1 MRKNLRRMGW
11 AVVPVLAVTL
21 AACRNYNV
29 KYAAFNPREL
39 QEDER
44 SATGPGVARPDRPLP
59 TTLEV
64 EFPLQTVNNGAATQ
78 RAAATRSDVPPATGP
93 AIGTS
98 GERVVR
104 VPLRELVQRAVA
116 NNLEV
121 KVAGYTPAIEQT
133 RVTEAEA
140 RFDPTFFTNVQFSQE
155 NVLGPSAT
163 NVSADLDQTTFRTYS
178 AQIGLRQDL
187 ESGGRVELRY
197 EPAHTERDPSLGPLG
212 NEIIDPNPFWT
223 SEITL
228 QVTQPLLRDFGA
240 DVNRARIVINR
251 NNQRVGQLEYRTELE
266 RNIFELERAHWQLVQ
281 AMRDVQIAE
290 NLLTRTI
297 ATGDIIHKRMQHE
310 AGRQQLSQANASIE
324 TRRTILIRARARV
337 RDLSDQ
343 LKRLMN
349 DPEFPVASNI
359 LIVPADEP
367 LGEEVQFNEQ
377 DQINTALENRS
388 ELGQQQ
394 LRVDNAGVAADVAK
408 NNLLPQLN
416 LVGSVG
422 FAGLGEDMPDAVEN
436 QWEFNAIDYTVGL
449 QLEIPIGN
457 RAARAI
463 WKRAQLQR
471 LQAIDQYRALIDEV
485 SLNVRTA
492 LRQVQ
497 TTWDE
502 IYGTRRA
509 RLASADALA
518 AIEERERADAQGLSP
533 EFVNRKL
540 DLQAELAQ
548 NESREAEAM
557 SNYMIAISDLERAK
571 GTLLRYNNIIMEE
584 APVHANEATTS
595 SH

>member
-1 MRKNLRRMGW
+1 MRKILRLTGW
-11 AVVPVLAVTL
+11 ASLPVLAVGL
-21 AACRNYNV
+21 AACRNYDV
-29 KYAAFNPREL
+29 KYAPFNPRQL

-44 SATGPGVARPDRPLP
+44 QAAGPGVARPDRPLP

-64 EFPLQTVNNGAATQ
+64 EYPLRGERVEEK
-78 RAAATRSDVPPATGP
+78 VPPATGP
-93 AIGTS
+93 AIGTT

-104 VPLRELVQRAVA
+104 MSLREMVQRGVA
-116 NNLEV
+116 NSLDV
-121 KVAGYTPAIEQT
+121 KVASYTPAIEQT

-140 RFDPTFFTNVQFSQE
+140 RFDPTFFTNIQYSQE

-163 NVSADLDQTTFRTYS
+163 NIGADTDITTFRTYS

-187 ESGGRVELRY
+187 ESGGRVEVRY
-197 EPAHTERDPSLGPLG
+197 EPAHTERAPNDTSAFGG
-212 NEIIDPNPFWT
+212 GISPNPFWT
-223 SEITL
+223 SELTL

-240 DVNRARIVINR
+240 DVNRARIEINR
-251 NNQRVGQLEYRTELE
+251 NNQRIGLADYREQLEKNVSDTERTY
-266 RNIFELERAHWQLVQ
+266 WQLVQ
-281 AMRDVQIAE
+281 AMRDVQIADE
-290 NLLTRTI
+290 LLRRTLS
-297 ATGDIIHKRMQHE
+297 TGDLLWKRRGQDV
-310 AGRQQLSQANASIE
+310 GRQQLSQANSSIE

-343 LKRLMN
+343 LKRLIN

-359 LIVPADEP
+359 LILPADQA
-367 LGEEVQFNEQ
+367 LGEEVQFNEV
-377 DQINTALENRS
+377 DQINTAMENRH

-394 LRVDNAGVAADVAK
+394 LRVDNAGIAADVAK

-416 LVGSVG
+416 MVGSLGFQGLDEDWPGAVG
-422 FAGLGEDMPDAVEN
+422 E
-436 QWEFNAIDYTVGL
+436 QWEFNAIDYTIGL

-485 SLNVRTA
+485 SLNVRIA

-502 IYGTRRA
+502 IYGSRRA
-509 RLASADALA
+509 TLAAADALA
-518 AIEERERADAQGLSP
+518 AIEEREKAEQAGLTP

-557 SNYMIAISDLERAK
+557 SNYMVAISDLERAK

-584 APVHANEATTS
+584 ASAESTETASTATPAPR
-595 SH
+595 